1 MRQETCGFEGCAD
14 GVDSPQACYVCN
26 RLEAPKWS
34 IQKPNGGYIHMCYW
48 CYRVFIQDGGT
59 RVKDL
64 QNDAKTF
71 MQLKDANLRGST
83 CPCDT
88 RKT

>member
-1 MRQETCGFEGCAD
+1 MRQETCGFEGCSD
-14 GVDSPQACYVCN
+14 GVNAPSECYVCG
-26 RLEAPKWS
+26 RMETPRWS
-34 IQKPNGGYIHMCYW
+34 IQKPNGVYIHMCQW
-48 CYRVFIQDGGT
+48 CYQIFIRDGGT

-71 MQLKDANLRGST
+71 MQLKDANLRGAK

-88 RKT
+88 RPS